1 MNRFFRLLILT
12 LALTVTLSPALS
24 TRSAEA
30 SFHERPDVSKLQ
42 VKCVDADNTEKIVS
56 DGQYSG
62 MNEIQNGEGEITFA
76 IPFRLPGE
84 PFSFKPYPDIVET
97 KAPRGYLSNSP
108 MYIKYE
114 FNNPP
119 GPAGTVTYKYNGGS
133 HVLEIPEMSV
143 LTPTRSG
150 QTYNTGKTILYKYK
164 KAPLL
169 VTSIDEAG
177 AAVPGADIQLLNSS
191 GEVIEEWTSGT
202 EVAAIDIVRPS
213 YSYKTG
219 SIESDITVL
228 HAGPETFTVRVK
240 QAVAGYEKPE
250 DVIFLLNP
258 DGTYDFRSASDEA
271 VKPGTMEYIYGE
283 SRPGSKTYTD
293 PVPVV
298 HKKSA
303 AVTDDPEKPDEKPVV
318 TETKTDEKRTEAAAS
333 AGESEKAKT
342 AKTGDE
348 NSIAIWLGMS
358 LISLAVI
365 VAVMVR
371 RRRESH

>member
-1 MNRFFRLLILT
+1 MNRFFRLMVLT
-12 LALTVTLSPALS
+12 LALAVMLSPALS

-30 SFHERPDVSKLQ
+30 SSHERPDVSKLQ
-42 VKCVDADNTEKIVS
+42 VKCVDADNTDITVR
-56 DGQYSG
+56 DGQYRSG
-62 MNEIQNGEGEITFA
+62 IQNGVGEFEFA
-76 IPFRLPGE
+76 ISAE
-84 PFSFKPYPDIVET
+84 PFFFNPYIVET
-97 KAPRGYLSNSP
+97 KAPKGYLSNSP
-108 MYIKYE
+108 MYVTYK
-114 FNNPP
+114 FHNPS
-119 GPAGTVTYKYNGGS
+119 GPAGTVTYEYNGGR

-143 LTPTRSG
+143 QEPIRSG
-150 QTYNTGKTILYKYK
+150 KIYDTGKTILYKYK

-177 AAVPGADIQLLNSS
+177 AAVPGAEMQLLDSS
-191 GEVIEEWTSGT
+191 GEVIAEWTSGT
-202 EVAAIDIVRPS
+202 EVAAIDTVRPS
-213 YSYKTG
+213 YSYETG
-219 SIESDITVL
+219 SKESDITVL

-271 VKPGTMEYIYGE
+271 VKPGTMKYIYGE
-283 SRPGSKTYTD
+283 SEPGSKTYTD

-303 AVTDDPEKPDEKPVV
+303 AVTEDPEKPDEKPVV